1 VEEVNNF
8 FLVDKNKFFSNRIL
22 LINYW

>member
-1 VEEVNNF
+1 VEKVDNF
-8 FLVDKNKFFSNRIL
+8 FLVDKNQFLSDRKL